1 MKKQGIAIALAFV
14 MGLMSLQSCVGGG
27 NGFVVTKKLYN
38 WNSRLGNKWVN
49 EIVFLIMVII
59 PVYGIAVL
67 VDGIILNS
75 VDFWTGS
82 NPLAMKPGEVETKY
96 ITEGDKSYKV
106 EVSLNRMHF
115 QQITGPNMGEEAELV
130 YNPETKTWLLGNGK
144 ELKKAVQM
152 MDGNEVKVFKK
163 DGNTVIMSKDA
174 ITENL
179 DKLMPEKI

>member
-1 MKKQGIAIALAFV
+1 MKKKGIALSLALV
-14 MGLMSLQSCVGGG
+14 MGLMSLQGCVGGG

-106 EVSLNRMHF
+106 EVSLNRMRF

-152 MDGNEVKVFKK
+152 LEGNEVKVFKK
-163 DGNTVIMSKDA
+163 DGDTVIISRDA
-174 ITENL
+174 VAGNIDSLVSE
-179 DKLMPEKI
+179 KL